1 MIAHAP
7 YRMSGTAH
15 EHLKVLVDDCQN
27 VACGENQ
34 VLFALVLDL
43 GAAVAG
49 EHDNVAF
56 LDVYGDAVAL
66 LIHAARANG
75 DNACFLRLFLRS
87 FGDDQTGCGGL
98 LSLLDLDNDAVFQGL
113 NSHNR
118 FLRVVDLR
126 SMRDSGAVARPMT
139 VSSATSTLVSPVL
152 SVKKSAPL
160 PGCFTARRTLS
171 KKLGGAGVPAGFRQA
186 YLGRARGMPPR
197 KMRSMPTSPFTPAT
211 ELPFSAEALA
221 AADELYPLD
230 SDTLSAVTSLRSR
243 GFSPEESAQI
253 ISLAQ
258 ARTRARAKF
267 GERARVLMLTQE
279 ATEQATRPVIAHYR
293 AQRLRPVAGT
303 VADLG
308 CGIASDSAVYA
319 ADRGA
324 VVAVELDPL
333 TASFAAKNLE
343 FCPQARVYSGDVTDY
358 VHGELLDA
366 SGEPVGIVWMDPARR
381 ELRGAKKAQ
390 TERLFDPEAFSPPFS
405 FVLNLARTGVP
416 MGVKLGPGFPHE
428 GIPSP
433 ADIASEANPTP
444 RVEAEWIQ
452 SEGSLAELVLWFNA
466 LAQVGVARTAT
477 SVRELPT
484 EEADLGESSNEGSAE
499 ANALLPPYEAVSF
512 RSAFTAE
519 EAEQS
524 VEVPVSL
531 PQPGEYLLEPA
542 PAIVRSHL
550 VAEFAQNIGAH
561 LLDEHL
567 AYLCSAEPVEHPL
580 VACYEV
586 LEEIPLQEKQ
596 LKRWV
601 REQGFTALTI
611 KKRGVDI
618 VPEQLRARLLGSAGS
633 KPSKKKQKKNA
644 NSSSDD
650 QEPTYR
656 PATLVFTRIGSGRD
670 SRRVGWHVRPL

>member
-1 MIAHAP
+1 MPHTPNASP
-7 YRMSGTAH
+7 
-15 EHLKVLVDDCQN
+15 E
-27 VACGENQ
+27 
-34 VLFALVLDL
+34 ALP
-43 GAAVAG
+43 AG
-49 EHDNVAF
+49 E
-56 LDVYGDAVAL
+56 
-66 LIHAARANG
+66 
-75 DNACFLRLFLRS
+75 S
-87 FGDDQTGCGGL
+87 PFG
-98 LSLLDLDNDAVFQGL
+98 F
-113 NSHNR
+113 
-118 FLRVVDLR
+118 
-126 SMRDSGAVARPMT
+126 
-139 VSSATSTLVSPVL
+139 SP
-152 SVKKSAPL
+152 APPL
-160 PGCFTARRTLS
+160 PLS
-171 KKLGGAGVPAGFRQA
+171 DR
-186 YLGRARGMPPR
+186 
-197 KMRSMPTSPFTPAT
+197 
-211 ELPFSAEALA
+211 ALA

-230 SDTLSAVTSLRSR
+230 SDTLGAVTSLRSH
-243 GFSPEESAQI
+243 GFSPEESSAI

-258 ARTRARAKF
+258 ARARARAKF
-267 GERARVLMLTQE
+267 GERARTLMLTQE
-279 ATEQATRPVIAHYR
+279 AAEQATRPVIAHYR
-293 AQRLRPVAGT
+293 ADRLARVPGL

-308 CGIASDSAVYA
+308 CGIGSDTAVYA
-319 ADRGA
+319 AARGSA
-324 VVAVELDPL
+324 VAVELDPL
-333 TASFAAKNLE
+333 TASFAAANLA
-343 FCPQARVYSGDVTDY
+343 FCPRARVYSGDVTAYDPANAA
-358 VHGELLDA
+358 GTEAPFTDGAGA
-366 SGEPVGIVWMDPARR
+366 SSAILWLDPARR

-405 FVLNLARTGVP
+405 FVLGLARTGVP

-433 ADIASEANPTP
+433 EDIASDANPTP

-466 LAQVGVARTAT
+466 LAQEGVARTAT
-477 SVRELPT
+477 SVRELPAQET
-484 EEADLGESSNEGSAE
+484 TPNEGSNVDSAE
-499 ANALLPPYEAVSF
+499 TSALLPPYEAVSF
-512 RSAFTAE
+512 RSALTAA
-519 EAEQS
+519 EAAQS

-550 VAEFAQNIGAH
+550 VAEFAQSIGAH

-567 AYLCSAEPVEHPL
+567 AYLRSAEPVEHPL

-644 NSSSDD
+644 NSSTGA
-650 QEPTYR
+650 QESSYR

-670 SRRVGWHVRPL
+670 SRRVGWHVQPL

>member
-1 MIAHAP
+1 MPI
-7 YRMSGTAH
+7 
-15 EHLKVLVDDCQN
+15 
-27 VACGENQ
+27 
-34 VLFALVLDL
+34 
-43 GAAVAG
+43 
-49 EHDNVAF
+49 
-56 LDVYGDAVAL
+56 
-66 LIHAARANG
+66 
-75 DNACFLRLFLRS
+75 
-87 FGDDQTGCGGL
+87 
-98 LSLLDLDNDAVFQGL
+98 
-113 NSHNR
+113 
-118 FLRVVDLR
+118 
-126 SMRDSGAVARPMT
+126 
-139 VSSATSTLVSPVL
+139 
-152 SVKKSAPL
+152 
-160 PGCFTARRTLS
+160 
-171 KKLGGAGVPAGFRQA
+171 PA
-186 YLGRARGMPPR
+186 
-197 KMRSMPTSPFTPAT
+197 SPFTPAA

-221 AADELYPLD
+221 AADELYPLG

-267 GERARVLMLTQE
+267 GERARTLMLTQE
-279 ATEQATRPVIAHYR
+279 AAEQATRPVIAHYR

-433 ADIASEANPTP
+433 EDIASDANPNP

-466 LAQVGVARTAT
+466 LAQEGVARTAT
-477 SVRELPT
+477 SVRELPA
-484 EEADLGESSNEGSAE
+484 EEATPNECSTEDSSRASTETS
-499 ANALLPPYEAVSF
+499 ALLPPYEAVSF
-512 RSAFTAE
+512 RSPLTAE
-519 EAEQS
+519 EAQQS
-524 VEVPVSL
+524 VDVPVSL
-531 PQPGEYLLEPA
+531 PRPGEYLLEPA

-550 VAEFAQNIGAH
+550 VAEFAQSIGAF

-580 VACYEV
+580 VACYKV
-586 LEEIPLQEKQ
+586 LEEVPLQEKQ

-618 VPEQLRARLLGSAGS
+618 VPEQLRARLLGSTGS

-644 NSSSDD
+644 NSSSGA
-650 QEPTYR
+650 QEGVQESSYR

>member
-1 MIAHAP
+1 MPHTPNASP
-7 YRMSGTAH
+7 G
-15 EHLKVLVDDCQN
+15 
-27 VACGENQ
+27 
-34 VLFALVLDL
+34 ALP
-43 GAAVAG
+43 AG
-49 EHDNVAF
+49 E
-56 LDVYGDAVAL
+56 
-66 LIHAARANG
+66 
-75 DNACFLRLFLRS
+75 S
-87 FGDDQTGCGGL
+87 PFG
-98 LSLLDLDNDAVFQGL
+98 F
-113 NSHNR
+113 
-118 FLRVVDLR
+118 
-126 SMRDSGAVARPMT
+126 
-139 VSSATSTLVSPVL
+139 SP
-152 SVKKSAPL
+152 APPL
-160 PGCFTARRTLS
+160 PLNDN
-171 KKLGGAGVPAGFRQA
+171 
-186 YLGRARGMPPR
+186 
-197 KMRSMPTSPFTPAT
+197 
-211 ELPFSAEALA
+211 ALA
-221 AADELYPLD
+221 AADELYPLG
-230 SDTLSAVTSLRSR
+230 SDTLGAVTSLRSR
-243 GFSPEESAQI
+243 GFSPEDSSAI
-253 ISLAQ
+253 ISLVQ

-267 GERARVLMLTQE
+267 GERARTLMLTQE
-279 ATEQATRPVIAHYR
+279 ASEQATRPVIAHYR
-293 AQRLRPVAGT
+293 ADRLARVPGL

-319 ADRGA
+319 AERGA

-366 SGEPVGIVWMDPARR
+366 TGEPVGIVWMDPARR

-405 FVLNLARTGVP
+405 FVLNLARTGMP

-433 ADIASEANPTP
+433 EDIASEANPAP
-444 RVEAEWIQ
+444 RIEAEWIQ

-466 LAQVGVARTAT
+466 LAQEGVARTAT
-477 SVRELPT
+477 SVRELPAGP
-484 EEADLGESSNEGSAE
+484 ADRVPSVAE
-499 ANALLPPYEAVSF
+499 ATGEVADLLPPYEAVSF
-512 RSAFTAE
+512 RSALTAA
-519 EAEQS
+519 EAERS

-550 VAEFAQNIGAH
+550 VAEFAQSIGAQ

-567 AYLCSAEPVEHPL
+567 AYLRSAEPVEHSL

-633 KPSKKKQKKNA
+633 KPAKKKQKKNA
-644 NSSSDD
+644 NSSGGA
-650 QEPTYR
+650 QESSYR
-656 PATLVFTRIGSGRD
+656 PATLVFTRIGTGRD

>member
-1 MIAHAP
+1 MPI
-7 YRMSGTAH
+7 
-15 EHLKVLVDDCQN
+15 
-27 VACGENQ
+27 
-34 VLFALVLDL
+34 
-43 GAAVAG
+43 
-49 EHDNVAF
+49 
-56 LDVYGDAVAL
+56 
-66 LIHAARANG
+66 
-75 DNACFLRLFLRS
+75 
-87 FGDDQTGCGGL
+87 
-98 LSLLDLDNDAVFQGL
+98 
-113 NSHNR
+113 
-118 FLRVVDLR
+118 
-126 SMRDSGAVARPMT
+126 
-139 VSSATSTLVSPVL
+139 
-152 SVKKSAPL
+152 
-160 PGCFTARRTLS
+160 
-171 KKLGGAGVPAGFRQA
+171 PA
-186 YLGRARGMPPR
+186 
-197 KMRSMPTSPFTPAT
+197 SPFTPAAD
-211 ELPFSAEALA
+211 LPFSAEALA
-221 AADELYPLD
+221 AADELYPLG

-267 GERARVLMLTQE
+267 GERARTLMLTQE
-279 ATEQATRPVIAHYR
+279 AAEQATRPVIAHYR
-293 AQRLRPVAGT
+293 TQRLRPVAGT

-366 SGEPVGIVWMDPARR
+366 AGEPVGIVWMDPARR

-416 MGVKLGPGFPHE
+416 MGVKLGPGFPHV

-433 ADIASEANPTP
+433 EDIASEANPNP

-466 LAQVGVARTAT
+466 LAQEGVARTAT
-477 SVRELPT
+477 SVRET
-484 EEADLGESSNEGSAE
+484 SVREVSAEEADCNESSNETS
-499 ANALLPPYEAVSF
+499 ALLPPYEAVSF
-512 RSAFTAE
+512 RSPLTAE
-519 EAEQS
+519 EAEQN
-524 VEVPVSL
+524 VDVPASL
-531 PQPGEYLLEPA
+531 PQPGDYLLEPA

-550 VAEFAQNIGAH
+550 VAEFAESIGAH

-601 REQGFTALTI
+601 RERGFTALTI

-618 VPEQLRARLLGSAGS
+618 VPEQLRARLLGSGGS

-644 NSSSDD
+644 NSSSGAPEGTLEGA
-650 QEPTYR
+650 QESSYR

-670 SRRVGWHVRPL
+670 SRRVGWYVRPL

>member
-1 MIAHAP
+1 MPI
-7 YRMSGTAH
+7 
-15 EHLKVLVDDCQN
+15 
-27 VACGENQ
+27 
-34 VLFALVLDL
+34 
-43 GAAVAG
+43 
-49 EHDNVAF
+49 
-56 LDVYGDAVAL
+56 
-66 LIHAARANG
+66 
-75 DNACFLRLFLRS
+75 
-87 FGDDQTGCGGL
+87 
-98 LSLLDLDNDAVFQGL
+98 
-113 NSHNR
+113 
-118 FLRVVDLR
+118 
-126 SMRDSGAVARPMT
+126 
-139 VSSATSTLVSPVL
+139 
-152 SVKKSAPL
+152 
-160 PGCFTARRTLS
+160 
-171 KKLGGAGVPAGFRQA
+171 PA
-186 YLGRARGMPPR
+186 
-197 KMRSMPTSPFTPAT
+197 SPFTPAAK
-211 ELPFSAEALA
+211 LPFSAEALA
-221 AADELYPLD
+221 AADELYPLG

-267 GERARVLMLTQE
+267 GERARILMLTQE
-279 ATEQATRPVIAHYR
+279 AAEQATRPVIAHYR

-324 VVAVELDPL
+324 VVSVELDPL

-366 SGEPVGIVWMDPARR
+366 AGEPVGIVWMDPARR

-433 ADIASEANPTP
+433 EDIASEANPNP

-466 LAQVGVARTAT
+466 LAQEGVARTAT
-477 SVRELPT
+477 SVREVSA
-484 EEADLGESSNEGSAE
+484 EETDCNEGPAE
-499 ANALLPPYEAVSF
+499 TSALLPPYEAVSF
-512 RSAFTAE
+512 RSPLTAE

-524 VEVPVSL
+524 VDVPVSL
-531 PQPGEYLLEPA
+531 PQPGDYLLEPV

-550 VAEFAQNIGAH
+550 VAEFAECIGAH

-580 VACYEV
+580 VASYEV

-644 NSSSDD
+644 NSSSGA
-650 QEPTYR
+650 QEGVQESSYR

>member
-1 MIAHAP
+1 MPI
-7 YRMSGTAH
+7 
-15 EHLKVLVDDCQN
+15 
-27 VACGENQ
+27 
-34 VLFALVLDL
+34 
-43 GAAVAG
+43 
-49 EHDNVAF
+49 
-56 LDVYGDAVAL
+56 
-66 LIHAARANG
+66 
-75 DNACFLRLFLRS
+75 
-87 FGDDQTGCGGL
+87 
-98 LSLLDLDNDAVFQGL
+98 
-113 NSHNR
+113 
-118 FLRVVDLR
+118 
-126 SMRDSGAVARPMT
+126 
-139 VSSATSTLVSPVL
+139 
-152 SVKKSAPL
+152 
-160 PGCFTARRTLS
+160 
-171 KKLGGAGVPAGFRQA
+171 PA
-186 YLGRARGMPPR
+186 
-197 KMRSMPTSPFTPAT
+197 SPFTPAAT
-211 ELPFSAEALA
+211 LPFSAEALA
-221 AADELYPLD
+221 AADELYPLG
-230 SDTLSAVTSLRSR
+230 SDTLSTVTSLRSQ

-267 GERARVLMLTQE
+267 GERARTLMLTQE
-279 ATEQATRPVIAHYR
+279 AAEQATRPVIAHYR

-343 FCPQARVYSGDVTDY
+343 FCPQARVYSGDVTGY

-366 SGEPVGIVWMDPARR
+366 AGEPVGMVWMDPARR
-381 ELRGAKKAQ
+381 ELRGAKNAH

-433 ADIASEANPTP
+433 EDIASEANPNP
-444 RVEAEWIQ
+444 CVEAEGIQ

-466 LAQVGVARTAT
+466 LAQEGVARTAT
-477 SVRELPT
+477 SVHELPM
-484 EEADLGESSNEGSAE
+484 EETIPHEGTAE
-499 ANALLPPYEAVSF
+499 TGALMPAYEAVSF
-512 RSAFTAE
+512 RSPLTAE
-519 EAEQS
+519 EAKQS
-524 VEVPVSL
+524 VDVPASL
-531 PQPGEYLLEPA
+531 PQPGDYLLEPA
-542 PAIVRSHL
+542 PAVVRSHL
-550 VAEFAQNIGAH
+550 VAEFAQSIGAH

-567 AYLCSAEPVEHPL
+567 AYLYSAELVEHPL

-633 KPSKKKQKKNA
+633 KPFKRKKKKN
-644 NSSSDD
+644 NISSSDAQAGA
-650 QEPTYR
+650 QESSYR
-656 PATLVFTRIGSGRD
+656 PATLVFTRIGLGRD

>member
-1 MIAHAP
+1 MPHTPNASPGALPAEEYPFGFSPAP
-7 YRMSGTAH
+7 
-15 EHLKVLVDDCQN
+15 
-27 VACGENQ
+27 
-34 VLFALVLDL
+34 
-43 GAAVAG
+43 
-49 EHDNVAF
+49 
-56 LDVYGDAVAL
+56 
-66 LIHAARANG
+66 
-75 DNACFLRLFLRS
+75 
-87 FGDDQTGCGGL
+87 
-98 LSLLDLDNDAVFQGL
+98 
-113 NSHNR
+113 
-118 FLRVVDLR
+118 
-126 SMRDSGAVARPMT
+126 
-139 VSSATSTLVSPVL
+139 
-152 SVKKSAPL
+152 PL
-160 PGCFTARRTLS
+160 PLS
-171 KKLGGAGVPAGFRQA
+171 DN
-186 YLGRARGMPPR
+186 
-197 KMRSMPTSPFTPAT
+197 
-211 ELPFSAEALA
+211 ALA
-221 AADELYPLD
+221 AADELYPLG
-230 SDTLSAVTSLRSR
+230 SDTLGAVTSLRSR
-243 GFSPEESAQI
+243 GFSPEDSSAI

-267 GERARVLMLTQE
+267 GERARTLMLTQE
-279 ATEQATRPVIAHYR
+279 ASEQATRPVIAHYR

-319 ADRGA
+319 AAHGS

-333 TASFAAKNLE
+333 TASFAAANLA
-343 FCPQARVYSGDVTDY
+343 FCPRARVYSGDVTAYDP
-358 VHGELLDA
+358 A
-366 SGEPVGIVWMDPARR
+366 SGAGSEAPLTDGAGASPAILWLDPARR
-381 ELRGAKKAQ
+381 ELRGARKAQ

-433 ADIASEANPTP
+433 EDIASEANHAP

-466 LAQVGVARTAT
+466 LAQEGVARTAT
-477 SVRELPT
+477 SVRETSVRELSADTASPAT
-484 EEADLGESSNEGSAE
+484 EAAGKVAD
-499 ANALLPPYEAVSF
+499 LLPPYEAVSF
-512 RSAFTAE
+512 RSALTAA
-519 EAEQS
+519 EAERS

-550 VAEFAQNIGAH
+550 VAEFAQSIGAQ

-567 AYLCSAEPVEHPL
+567 AYLCSTEPVEHPL
-580 VACYEV
+580 VTCYEV

-601 REQGFTALTI
+601 REQGFTALTV

-633 KPSKKKQKKNA
+633 KPAKKKQKKNA
-644 NSSSDD
+644 NSSGGA
-650 QEPTYR
+650 QESSYR
-656 PATLVFTRIGSGRD
+656 PATLVFTRIGTGRD

>member
-1 MIAHAP
+1 
-7 YRMSGTAH
+7 
-15 EHLKVLVDDCQN
+15 
-27 VACGENQ
+27 
-34 VLFALVLDL
+34 
-43 GAAVAG
+43 
-49 EHDNVAF
+49 
-56 LDVYGDAVAL
+56 
-66 LIHAARANG
+66 
-75 DNACFLRLFLRS
+75 
-87 FGDDQTGCGGL
+87 
-98 LSLLDLDNDAVFQGL
+98 
-113 NSHNR
+113 
-118 FLRVVDLR
+118 
-126 SMRDSGAVARPMT
+126 
-139 VSSATSTLVSPVL
+139 
-152 SVKKSAPL
+152 
-160 PGCFTARRTLS
+160 
-171 KKLGGAGVPAGFRQA
+171 
-186 YLGRARGMPPR
+186 MPIP
-197 KMRSMPTSPFTPAT
+197 SSPFTPAAK
-211 ELPFSAEALA
+211 LPFSAEALA

-267 GERARVLMLTQE
+267 GERARTLMLTQE
-279 ATEQATRPVIAHYR
+279 AAEQATRPVIAHYR

-308 CGIASDSAVYA
+308 CGIASDSTVYA

-343 FCPQARVYSGDVTDY
+343 FCPQARVYPGDVTDY

-366 SGEPVGIVWMDPARR
+366 AGEPVGIVWMDPARR

-433 ADIASEANPTP
+433 EDIASEANPNP

-466 LAQVGVARTAT
+466 LAQEGVARTAT
-477 SVRELPT
+477 SVRET
-484 EEADLGESSNEGSAE
+484 SVREETDCNEGPAE
-499 ANALLPPYEAVSF
+499 TSALLPPYEAVSF
-512 RSAFTAE
+512 RSPLMAE

-524 VEVPVSL
+524 VDVPVSL
-531 PQPGEYLLEPA
+531 PQPGDYLLEPA

-550 VAEFAQNIGAH
+550 VAEFAESIGAH

-567 AYLCSAEPVEHPL
+567 AYLCSAELVEHPL

-644 NSSSDD
+644 NSSSGAQEGV
-650 QEPTYR
+650 QEPSYR

>member
-1 MIAHAP
+1 MPI
-7 YRMSGTAH
+7 
-15 EHLKVLVDDCQN
+15 
-27 VACGENQ
+27 
-34 VLFALVLDL
+34 
-43 GAAVAG
+43 
-49 EHDNVAF
+49 
-56 LDVYGDAVAL
+56 
-66 LIHAARANG
+66 
-75 DNACFLRLFLRS
+75 
-87 FGDDQTGCGGL
+87 
-98 LSLLDLDNDAVFQGL
+98 
-113 NSHNR
+113 
-118 FLRVVDLR
+118 
-126 SMRDSGAVARPMT
+126 
-139 VSSATSTLVSPVL
+139 
-152 SVKKSAPL
+152 
-160 PGCFTARRTLS
+160 
-171 KKLGGAGVPAGFRQA
+171 PA
-186 YLGRARGMPPR
+186 
-197 KMRSMPTSPFTPAT
+197 SPFTPAAK
-211 ELPFSAEALA
+211 LPFSTEALA
-221 AADELYPLD
+221 AADELYPLG

-267 GERARVLMLTQE
+267 GERARTLMLTQE
-279 ATEQATRPVIAHYR
+279 AAEQATRPVIAHYR

-366 SGEPVGIVWMDPARR
+366 TGEPVGIVWMDPARR

-433 ADIASEANPTP
+433 EDIASEANPNP

-466 LAQVGVARTAT
+466 LAQEGVARTAT
-477 SVRELPT
+477 SVREVSA
-484 EEADLGESSNEGSAE
+484 EETDCNEGPAE
-499 ANALLPPYEAVSF
+499 TSALLPPYEAVSF
-512 RSAFTAE
+512 RSPLTAE

-524 VEVPVSL
+524 VDVPVSL
-531 PQPGEYLLEPA
+531 PQPGDYLLEPA

-550 VAEFAQNIGAH
+550 VAEFAQSIGAS

-567 AYLCSAEPVEHPL
+567 AYLCSADPVEHPL

-644 NSSSDD
+644 NSSSST
-650 QEPTYR
+650 QEGAQESSYR

>member
-1 MIAHAP
+1 MPI
-7 YRMSGTAH
+7 
-15 EHLKVLVDDCQN
+15 
-27 VACGENQ
+27 
-34 VLFALVLDL
+34 
-43 GAAVAG
+43 
-49 EHDNVAF
+49 
-56 LDVYGDAVAL
+56 
-66 LIHAARANG
+66 
-75 DNACFLRLFLRS
+75 
-87 FGDDQTGCGGL
+87 
-98 LSLLDLDNDAVFQGL
+98 
-113 NSHNR
+113 
-118 FLRVVDLR
+118 
-126 SMRDSGAVARPMT
+126 
-139 VSSATSTLVSPVL
+139 
-152 SVKKSAPL
+152 
-160 PGCFTARRTLS
+160 
-171 KKLGGAGVPAGFRQA
+171 PA
-186 YLGRARGMPPR
+186 
-197 KMRSMPTSPFTPAT
+197 SPFTPAAT
-211 ELPFSAEALA
+211 LPFSAEALA

-230 SDTLSAVTSLRSR
+230 SDTLSTVTSLRSQ

-267 GERARVLMLTQE
+267 GERARTLMLTQE
-279 ATEQATRPVIAHYR
+279 AAEQATRPVIAHYR

-343 FCPQARVYSGDVTDY
+343 FCPQARVYSGDVTGY

-366 SGEPVGIVWMDPARR
+366 AGEPVGMVWMDPARR
-381 ELRGAKKAQ
+381 ELRGAKKAH

-433 ADIASEANPTP
+433 EDIASEANPNP
-444 RVEAEWIQ
+444 CVEAEWIQ
-452 SEGSLAELVLWFNA
+452 SEGSLAELVLWFNS
-466 LAQVGVARTAT
+466 LAQEGVARSAT
-477 SVRELPT
+477 SVHELPM
-484 EEADLGESSNEGSAE
+484 EETIPHEGTAE
-499 ANALLPPYEAVSF
+499 TGALLPAYEAVSF
-512 RSAFTAE
+512 RSPLTAE
-519 EAEQS
+519 EAKQS
-524 VEVPVSL
+524 VDVPASL
-531 PQPGEYLLEPA
+531 PQPGDYLLEPA
-542 PAIVRSHL
+542 PAVVRSHL
-550 VAEFAQNIGAH
+550 VAEFAQSIGAH

-567 AYLCSAEPVEHPL
+567 AYLYSAELVEHPL

-633 KPSKKKQKKNA
+633 KPFKRKKKKN
-644 NSSSDD
+644 NISSSDAQAGA
-650 QEPTYR
+650 QESSYR
-656 PATLVFTRIGSGRD
+656 PATLVFTRIGLGRD

>member
-1 MIAHAP
+1 MPI
-7 YRMSGTAH
+7 
-15 EHLKVLVDDCQN
+15 
-27 VACGENQ
+27 
-34 VLFALVLDL
+34 
-43 GAAVAG
+43 
-49 EHDNVAF
+49 
-56 LDVYGDAVAL
+56 
-66 LIHAARANG
+66 
-75 DNACFLRLFLRS
+75 
-87 FGDDQTGCGGL
+87 
-98 LSLLDLDNDAVFQGL
+98 
-113 NSHNR
+113 
-118 FLRVVDLR
+118 
-126 SMRDSGAVARPMT
+126 
-139 VSSATSTLVSPVL
+139 
-152 SVKKSAPL
+152 
-160 PGCFTARRTLS
+160 
-171 KKLGGAGVPAGFRQA
+171 PA
-186 YLGRARGMPPR
+186 
-197 KMRSMPTSPFTPAT
+197 SPFTPAAK
-211 ELPFSAEALA
+211 LPFSAEALV
-221 AADELYPLD
+221 AADELYPLG

-267 GERARVLMLTQE
+267 GERARTLMLTQE
-279 ATEQATRPVIAHYR
+279 AAEQATRPVIAHYR

-319 ADRGA
+319 AERSA

-358 VHGELLDA
+358 VHGKLLDA
-366 SGEPVGIVWMDPARR
+366 AGEPVGIVWMDPARR

-433 ADIASEANPTP
+433 EDIASEANPNP

-466 LAQVGVARTAT
+466 LAQEGVARTAT
-477 SVRELPT
+477 SVRETPVRET
-484 EEADLGESSNEGSAE
+484 PVREVSAEETDCDEGPAEGSAE
-499 ANALLPPYEAVSF
+499 TSALLPPYEAVSF
-512 RSAFTAE
+512 RSPLTAE

-524 VEVPVSL
+524 VDVPVSL
-531 PQPGEYLLEPA
+531 PQPGDYLLEPA

-550 VAEFAQNIGAH
+550 VAEFAQSIGAF

-633 KPSKKKQKKNA
+633 KPSKKKQKKNT
-644 NSSSDD
+644 NSSSGA
-650 QEPTYR
+650 QEGAQESSYR

>member
-1 MIAHAP
+1 
-7 YRMSGTAH
+7 
-15 EHLKVLVDDCQN
+15 
-27 VACGENQ
+27 
-34 VLFALVLDL
+34 
-43 GAAVAG
+43 
-49 EHDNVAF
+49 
-56 LDVYGDAVAL
+56 
-66 LIHAARANG
+66 
-75 DNACFLRLFLRS
+75 
-87 FGDDQTGCGGL
+87 
-98 LSLLDLDNDAVFQGL
+98 
-113 NSHNR
+113 
-118 FLRVVDLR
+118 
-126 SMRDSGAVARPMT
+126 
-139 VSSATSTLVSPVL
+139 
-152 SVKKSAPL
+152 
-160 PGCFTARRTLS
+160 
-171 KKLGGAGVPAGFRQA
+171 
-186 YLGRARGMPPR
+186 MPPR

-211 ELPFSAEALA
+211 ELPFSTEALA

-267 GERARVLMLTQE
+267 GERARILMLTQE
-279 ATEQATRPVIAHYR
+279 AAEQATRPMIAHYR

-366 SGEPVGIVWMDPARR
+366 AGKPVGIVWMDPARR

-433 ADIASEANPTP
+433 ADIASDANPNP

-466 LAQVGVARTAT
+466 LAQEDVARTAT
-477 SVRELPT
+477 SVRELPA
-484 EEADLGESSNEGSAE
+484 EEAGLGESPEEILGESPNEGTNETRS
-499 ANALLPPYEAVSF
+499 LLPPYEAVSF
-512 RSAFTAE
+512 HSPLTAA

-550 VAEFAQNIGAH
+550 VAEFAQSIGAH

-586 LEEIPLQEKQ
+586 LEEISLQEKQ

-644 NSSSDD
+644 NSSDGA
-650 QEPTYR
+650 QESSYR

-670 SRRVGWHVRPL
+670 SRRIGWHVRPL

>member
-1 MIAHAP
+1 MPI
-7 YRMSGTAH
+7 
-15 EHLKVLVDDCQN
+15 
-27 VACGENQ
+27 
-34 VLFALVLDL
+34 
-43 GAAVAG
+43 
-49 EHDNVAF
+49 
-56 LDVYGDAVAL
+56 
-66 LIHAARANG
+66 
-75 DNACFLRLFLRS
+75 
-87 FGDDQTGCGGL
+87 
-98 LSLLDLDNDAVFQGL
+98 
-113 NSHNR
+113 
-118 FLRVVDLR
+118 
-126 SMRDSGAVARPMT
+126 
-139 VSSATSTLVSPVL
+139 
-152 SVKKSAPL
+152 
-160 PGCFTARRTLS
+160 
-171 KKLGGAGVPAGFRQA
+171 PA
-186 YLGRARGMPPR
+186 
-197 KMRSMPTSPFTPAT
+197 SPFTPAAT
-211 ELPFSAEALA
+211 LPFSAEALA
-221 AADELYPLD
+221 AADELYPLG
-230 SDTLSAVTSLRSR
+230 SDTLSTVTSLRSQ
-243 GFSPEESAQI
+243 GFSPEESTQI

-267 GERARVLMLTQE
+267 GERARTLMLTQE
-279 ATEQATRPVIAHYR
+279 AAEQATRPVIAHYR

-343 FCPQARVYSGDVTDY
+343 FCPQARVYSGDVTGY

-366 SGEPVGIVWMDPARR
+366 AGEPVGMVWMDPARR
-381 ELRGAKKAQ
+381 ELRGAKKAH

-433 ADIASEANPTP
+433 EDIASEANPNP

-466 LAQVGVARTAT
+466 LAQEGVARTAT
-477 SVRELPT
+477 SVHELPM
-484 EEADLGESSNEGSAE
+484 EETIPHEGTAE
-499 ANALLPPYEAVSF
+499 TGALLPAYEAVSF
-512 RSAFTAE
+512 RSPLTAE
-519 EAEQS
+519 EAKQS
-524 VEVPVSL
+524 VDVPASL
-531 PQPGEYLLEPA
+531 PQPGDYLLEPA
-542 PAIVRSHL
+542 PAVVRSHL
-550 VAEFAQNIGAH
+550 VAEFAQSIGAH

-567 AYLCSAEPVEHPL
+567 AYLYSAELVEHPL

-586 LEEIPLQEKQ
+586 LEEIPMQEKQ

-633 KPSKKKQKKNA
+633 KPFKRKKKKN
-644 NSSSDD
+644 NISSSDTQAGA
-650 QEPTYR
+650 QESSYR
-656 PATLVFTRIGSGRD
+656 PATLVFTRIGLGRD
-670 SRRVGWHVRPL
+670 SRRVGWHVRPI

>member
-1 MIAHAP
+1 MPI
-7 YRMSGTAH
+7 
-15 EHLKVLVDDCQN
+15 
-27 VACGENQ
+27 
-34 VLFALVLDL
+34 
-43 GAAVAG
+43 
-49 EHDNVAF
+49 
-56 LDVYGDAVAL
+56 
-66 LIHAARANG
+66 
-75 DNACFLRLFLRS
+75 
-87 FGDDQTGCGGL
+87 
-98 LSLLDLDNDAVFQGL
+98 
-113 NSHNR
+113 
-118 FLRVVDLR
+118 
-126 SMRDSGAVARPMT
+126 
-139 VSSATSTLVSPVL
+139 
-152 SVKKSAPL
+152 
-160 PGCFTARRTLS
+160 
-171 KKLGGAGVPAGFRQA
+171 PA
-186 YLGRARGMPPR
+186 
-197 KMRSMPTSPFTPAT
+197 SPFTPAAK
-211 ELPFSAEALA
+211 LPFSAEALA
-221 AADELYPLD
+221 AADELYPLG

-267 GERARVLMLTQE
+267 GERAHTLMLTQE
-279 ATEQATRPVIAHYR
+279 AAEQATRPVIAHYR

-324 VVAVELDPL
+324 AVAVELDPL

-358 VHGELLDA
+358 VHGKLLDA
-366 SGEPVGIVWMDPARR
+366 AGEPVGIVWMDPARR

-433 ADIASEANPTP
+433 EDIASEANPNP

-466 LAQVGVARTAT
+466 LAQEGVARTAT
-477 SVRELPT
+477 SVRETPVRET
-484 EEADLGESSNEGSAE
+484 PVREVSAEETDCDEGPAEGSAE
-499 ANALLPPYEAVSF
+499 TSALLPPYEAVSF
-512 RSAFTAE
+512 RSPLTAE

-524 VEVPVSL
+524 VDVPVSL
-531 PQPGEYLLEPA
+531 PQPGDYLLEPA

-550 VAEFAQNIGAH
+550 VAEFAQSIGAF

-633 KPSKKKQKKNA
+633 KPSKKKQKKNT
-644 NSSSDD
+644 NSSSGA
-650 QEPTYR
+650 QEGAQESSYR

>member
-1 MIAHAP
+1 MPI
-7 YRMSGTAH
+7 
-15 EHLKVLVDDCQN
+15 
-27 VACGENQ
+27 
-34 VLFALVLDL
+34 
-43 GAAVAG
+43 
-49 EHDNVAF
+49 
-56 LDVYGDAVAL
+56 
-66 LIHAARANG
+66 
-75 DNACFLRLFLRS
+75 
-87 FGDDQTGCGGL
+87 
-98 LSLLDLDNDAVFQGL
+98 
-113 NSHNR
+113 
-118 FLRVVDLR
+118 
-126 SMRDSGAVARPMT
+126 
-139 VSSATSTLVSPVL
+139 
-152 SVKKSAPL
+152 
-160 PGCFTARRTLS
+160 
-171 KKLGGAGVPAGFRQA
+171 PA
-186 YLGRARGMPPR
+186 
-197 KMRSMPTSPFTPAT
+197 SPFTPAA

-221 AADELYPLD
+221 AADELYPLG

-267 GERARVLMLTQE
+267 GERARTLMLTQE
-279 ATEQATRPVIAHYR
+279 AAEQATRPVIAHYR
-293 AQRLRPVAGT
+293 TQRLRPVAGT

-366 SGEPVGIVWMDPARR
+366 AGEPVGIVWMDPARR

-433 ADIASEANPTP
+433 EDIASEANPAP

-466 LAQVGVARTAT
+466 LAQEGVARTAT
-477 SVRELPT
+477 SVRELSADTASPAT
-484 EEADLGESSNEGSAE
+484 EAAGEVAD
-499 ANALLPPYEAVSF
+499 LLPPYEAVSF
-512 RSAFTAE
+512 RSALTAA
-519 EAEQS
+519 EAERS

-531 PQPGEYLLEPA
+531 PRPGEYLLEPA
-542 PAIVRSHL
+542 PVIVRSHL
-550 VAEFAQNIGAH
+550 VAEFAQSIGAQ

-567 AYLCSAEPVEHPL
+567 AYLRSAEPVEHPL

-633 KPSKKKQKKNA
+633 KPAKKKQKKNA
-644 NSSSDD
+644 DSSGDA
-650 QEPTYR
+650 QESSYR
-656 PATLVFTRIGSGRD
+656 PATLLFTRIGAGRD
-670 SRRVGWHVRPL
+670 SRRVGWHVRPV

>member
-1 MIAHAP
+1 MPI
-7 YRMSGTAH
+7 
-15 EHLKVLVDDCQN
+15 
-27 VACGENQ
+27 
-34 VLFALVLDL
+34 
-43 GAAVAG
+43 
-49 EHDNVAF
+49 
-56 LDVYGDAVAL
+56 
-66 LIHAARANG
+66 
-75 DNACFLRLFLRS
+75 
-87 FGDDQTGCGGL
+87 
-98 LSLLDLDNDAVFQGL
+98 
-113 NSHNR
+113 
-118 FLRVVDLR
+118 
-126 SMRDSGAVARPMT
+126 
-139 VSSATSTLVSPVL
+139 
-152 SVKKSAPL
+152 
-160 PGCFTARRTLS
+160 
-171 KKLGGAGVPAGFRQA
+171 PA
-186 YLGRARGMPPR
+186 
-197 KMRSMPTSPFTPAT
+197 SPFTPAAK
-211 ELPFSAEALA
+211 LPFSAEALA

-230 SDTLSAVTSLRSR
+230 SDTLSTVTSLRSR

-267 GERARVLMLTQE
+267 GERARTLMLTQE
-279 ATEQATRPVIAHYR
+279 AAEQATRPVIAHYH

-358 VHGELLDA
+358 VHGELLDTA
-366 SGEPVGIVWMDPARR
+366 GEPVGIVWMDPARR

-433 ADIASEANPTP
+433 EDIASEANPNP

-452 SEGSLAELVLWFNA
+452 SEGSLAELVLWFNT
-466 LAQVGVARTAT
+466 LAQEGVARTAT
-477 SVRELPT
+477 SVRELSADELPA
-484 EEADLGESSNEGSAE
+484 EEAPPNEGSTE
-499 ANALLPPYEAVSF
+499 DSNRVSTETSALLPPYEAVSF
-512 RSAFTAE
+512 RSPLTAE

-524 VEVPVSL
+524 VDVPVSL
-531 PQPGEYLLEPA
+531 PQPGDYLLEPA

-550 VAEFAQNIGAH
+550 VAEFAQSIGAF

-644 NSSSDD
+644 NSSSGA
-650 QEPTYR
+650 QEGAQESSYR

>member
-1 MIAHAP
+1 
-7 YRMSGTAH
+7 
-15 EHLKVLVDDCQN
+15 
-27 VACGENQ
+27 
-34 VLFALVLDL
+34 
-43 GAAVAG
+43 
-49 EHDNVAF
+49 
-56 LDVYGDAVAL
+56 
-66 LIHAARANG
+66 
-75 DNACFLRLFLRS
+75 
-87 FGDDQTGCGGL
+87 
-98 LSLLDLDNDAVFQGL
+98 
-113 NSHNR
+113 
-118 FLRVVDLR
+118 
-126 SMRDSGAVARPMT
+126 
-139 VSSATSTLVSPVL
+139 
-152 SVKKSAPL
+152 
-160 PGCFTARRTLS
+160 
-171 KKLGGAGVPAGFRQA
+171 
-186 YLGRARGMPPR
+186 MPIP
-197 KMRSMPTSPFTPAT
+197 SSPFTPAA
-211 ELPFSAEALA
+211 ELPFSPEALA
-221 AADELYPLD
+221 AADELYPLG

-267 GERARVLMLTQE
+267 GERARTLMLTQE

-343 FCPQARVYSGDVTDY
+343 FCSQARVYSGDVTDY
-358 VHGELLDA
+358 VHGEFLDA
-366 SGEPVGIVWMDPARR
+366 AGEPVGIVWMDPARR
-381 ELRGAKKAQ
+381 ELRGTKKAQ

-433 ADIASEANPTP
+433 EDIASEANPAP

-466 LAQVGVARTAT
+466 LAQEGVARTAT
-477 SVRELPT
+477 SVRELSA
-484 EEADLGESSNEGSAE
+484 EEAGSSESSNEDSKKTST
-499 ANALLPPYEAVSF
+499 LLPPYEAVSF
-512 RSAFTAE
+512 RSPLTAA

-524 VEVPVSL
+524 VEVPTSL

-550 VAEFAQNIGAH
+550 VAEFAQSIGAH

-644 NSSSDD
+644 NSSLGA
-650 QEPTYR
+650 QEGTQESSYR

>member
-1 MIAHAP
+1 MPI
-7 YRMSGTAH
+7 
-15 EHLKVLVDDCQN
+15 
-27 VACGENQ
+27 
-34 VLFALVLDL
+34 
-43 GAAVAG
+43 
-49 EHDNVAF
+49 
-56 LDVYGDAVAL
+56 
-66 LIHAARANG
+66 
-75 DNACFLRLFLRS
+75 
-87 FGDDQTGCGGL
+87 
-98 LSLLDLDNDAVFQGL
+98 
-113 NSHNR
+113 
-118 FLRVVDLR
+118 
-126 SMRDSGAVARPMT
+126 
-139 VSSATSTLVSPVL
+139 
-152 SVKKSAPL
+152 
-160 PGCFTARRTLS
+160 
-171 KKLGGAGVPAGFRQA
+171 PA
-186 YLGRARGMPPR
+186 
-197 KMRSMPTSPFTPAT
+197 SPFTPAAK
-211 ELPFSAEALA
+211 LPFSTEALA
-221 AADELYPLD
+221 AADELYPLG

-267 GERARVLMLTQE
+267 GERARTLMLTQE
-279 ATEQATRPVIAHYR
+279 AAEQATRPVIAHYR

-324 VVAVELDPL
+324 VVSVELDPL

-366 SGEPVGIVWMDPARR
+366 AGEPVGIVWMDPARR

-433 ADIASEANPTP
+433 EDIASEANPNP

-466 LAQVGVARTAT
+466 LAQEGVARTAT
-477 SVRELPT
+477 SVRETPVH
-484 EEADLGESSNEGSAE
+484 EETDCNEGPAEGSAGTS
-499 ANALLPPYEAVSF
+499 ALLPPYEAVSF
-512 RSAFTAE
+512 RSPLRAE

-524 VEVPVSL
+524 VDVPVSL

-550 VAEFAQNIGAH
+550 VAEFAESIGAH

-644 NSSSDD
+644 NSSSGA
-650 QEPTYR
+650 QEGALERAQESSYR

>member
-1 MIAHAP
+1 MPI
-7 YRMSGTAH
+7 
-15 EHLKVLVDDCQN
+15 
-27 VACGENQ
+27 
-34 VLFALVLDL
+34 
-43 GAAVAG
+43 
-49 EHDNVAF
+49 
-56 LDVYGDAVAL
+56 
-66 LIHAARANG
+66 
-75 DNACFLRLFLRS
+75 
-87 FGDDQTGCGGL
+87 
-98 LSLLDLDNDAVFQGL
+98 
-113 NSHNR
+113 
-118 FLRVVDLR
+118 
-126 SMRDSGAVARPMT
+126 
-139 VSSATSTLVSPVL
+139 
-152 SVKKSAPL
+152 
-160 PGCFTARRTLS
+160 
-171 KKLGGAGVPAGFRQA
+171 PA
-186 YLGRARGMPPR
+186 
-197 KMRSMPTSPFTPAT
+197 SPFTPAAK
-211 ELPFSAEALA
+211 LPFSAEALA

-267 GERARVLMLTQE
+267 GERARILMLTQE
-279 ATEQATRPVIAHYR
+279 AAEQATRPVIAHYR

-319 ADRGA
+319 AERSA

-366 SGEPVGIVWMDPARR
+366 AGEPVGIVWMDPARR

-433 ADIASEANPTP
+433 EDIASEANPNP

-466 LAQVGVARTAT
+466 LAQEGVARTAT
-477 SVRELPT
+477 SVRETPVRET
-484 EEADLGESSNEGSAE
+484 PVREVSAEETDCNEGPAEDSAE
-499 ANALLPPYEAVSF
+499 TSALLPPYEAVSF
-512 RSAFTAE
+512 RSPLTAE

-524 VEVPVSL
+524 DDVPVSL
-531 PQPGEYLLEPA
+531 PQPGDYLLEPA

-550 VAEFAQNIGAH
+550 VAEFAQSIGAF

-644 NSSSDD
+644 NSSSSTQEGA
-650 QEPTYR
+650 QEPSYR

>member
-1 MIAHAP
+1 
-7 YRMSGTAH
+7 
-15 EHLKVLVDDCQN
+15 
-27 VACGENQ
+27 
-34 VLFALVLDL
+34 
-43 GAAVAG
+43 
-49 EHDNVAF
+49 
-56 LDVYGDAVAL
+56 
-66 LIHAARANG
+66 
-75 DNACFLRLFLRS
+75 
-87 FGDDQTGCGGL
+87 
-98 LSLLDLDNDAVFQGL
+98 
-113 NSHNR
+113 
-118 FLRVVDLR
+118 
-126 SMRDSGAVARPMT
+126 
-139 VSSATSTLVSPVL
+139 
-152 SVKKSAPL
+152 
-160 PGCFTARRTLS
+160 
-171 KKLGGAGVPAGFRQA
+171 
-186 YLGRARGMPPR
+186 
-197 KMRSMPTSPFTPAT
+197 MPTSPFTPAA

-221 AADELYPLD
+221 AADELYPLG

-267 GERARVLMLTQE
+267 GERARTLMLTQE
-279 ATEQATRPVIAHYR
+279 AAEQATRPVIAHYR

-433 ADIASEANPTP
+433 EDIASEANPNP

-466 LAQVGVARTAT
+466 LAQEGVARTAT
-477 SVRELPT
+477 SVRELPA
-484 EEADLGESSNEGSAE
+484 EEACLGESSNESSTE
-499 ANALLPPYEAVSF
+499 DSNKTSALLPPYKAVSF
-512 RSAFTAE
+512 RSSLTAE

-524 VEVPVSL
+524 VDVPASL

-550 VAEFAQNIGAH
+550 VAEFAQSIGAF

-644 NSSSDD
+644 NSSSGAQAGT
-650 QEPTYR
+650 QESSYR

>member
-1 MIAHAP
+1 MPHIPNASPGALPTGESPFGFSPAP
-7 YRMSGTAH
+7 
-15 EHLKVLVDDCQN
+15 
-27 VACGENQ
+27 
-34 VLFALVLDL
+34 
-43 GAAVAG
+43 
-49 EHDNVAF
+49 
-56 LDVYGDAVAL
+56 
-66 LIHAARANG
+66 
-75 DNACFLRLFLRS
+75 
-87 FGDDQTGCGGL
+87 
-98 LSLLDLDNDAVFQGL
+98 
-113 NSHNR
+113 
-118 FLRVVDLR
+118 
-126 SMRDSGAVARPMT
+126 
-139 VSSATSTLVSPVL
+139 
-152 SVKKSAPL
+152 PL
-160 PGCFTARRTLS
+160 PLS
-171 KKLGGAGVPAGFRQA
+171 DR
-186 YLGRARGMPPR
+186 
-197 KMRSMPTSPFTPAT
+197 
-211 ELPFSAEALA
+211 ALA

-230 SDTLSAVTSLRSR
+230 SDTLGAVTSLRSR
-243 GFSPEESAQI
+243 GFSPEESSAI

-258 ARTRARAKF
+258 ARARARAKF
-267 GERARVLMLTQE
+267 GERARTLMLTQE
-279 ATEQATRPVIAHYR
+279 AAEQATRPVIAHYR
-293 AQRLRPVAGT
+293 ADRLARVPGL

-308 CGIASDSAVYA
+308 CGIGSDTAVYA
-319 ADRGA
+319 AARGSA
-324 VVAVELDPL
+324 VAVELDPL

-343 FCPQARVYSGDVTDY
+343 FCSRARVYSGDVTDY

-366 SGEPVGIVWMDPARR
+366 AGEPVGIVWMDPARR

-405 FVLNLARTGVP
+405 FVLNLARTGVS

-433 ADIASEANPTP
+433 EDIASDANPNP

-466 LAQVGVARTAT
+466 LAQEGAARTAT
-477 SVRELPT
+477 SVRELP
-484 EEADLGESSNEGSAE
+484 ADPADKVSSAAE
-499 ANALLPPYEAVSF
+499 ATDEVADLLPPYEAVSF
-512 RSAFTAE
+512 RSALTAA
-519 EAEQS
+519 EAAQS

-550 VAEFAQNIGAH
+550 VAEFAQSIGAH

-567 AYLCSAEPVEHPL
+567 AYLCSTEPVEHPL

-644 NSSSDD
+644 NSSTGA
-650 QEPTYR
+650 QESSYH

-670 SRRVGWHVRPL
+670 SRRVGWHVHPL

>member
-1 MIAHAP
+1 
-7 YRMSGTAH
+7 
-15 EHLKVLVDDCQN
+15 
-27 VACGENQ
+27 
-34 VLFALVLDL
+34 
-43 GAAVAG
+43 
-49 EHDNVAF
+49 
-56 LDVYGDAVAL
+56 
-66 LIHAARANG
+66 
-75 DNACFLRLFLRS
+75 
-87 FGDDQTGCGGL
+87 
-98 LSLLDLDNDAVFQGL
+98 
-113 NSHNR
+113 
-118 FLRVVDLR
+118 
-126 SMRDSGAVARPMT
+126 
-139 VSSATSTLVSPVL
+139 
-152 SVKKSAPL
+152 
-160 PGCFTARRTLS
+160 
-171 KKLGGAGVPAGFRQA
+171 
-186 YLGRARGMPPR
+186 
-197 KMRSMPTSPFTPAT
+197 MPTSPFTPAA

-221 AADELYPLD
+221 AADELYPLG

-267 GERARVLMLTQE
+267 GERARTLMLTQE
-279 ATEQATRPVIAHYR
+279 AAEQATRPVIAHYR

-433 ADIASEANPTP
+433 EDIASEANPNP

-466 LAQVGVARTAT
+466 LAQEGVARTAT
-477 SVRELPT
+477 SVRELPA
-484 EEADLGESSNEGSAE
+484 EEACLGESSNESSTE
-499 ANALLPPYEAVSF
+499 DSNKTSALLPPYKAVSF
-512 RSAFTAE
+512 RSSLTAE

-524 VEVPVSL
+524 VDVPASL

-550 VAEFAQNIGAH
+550 VAEFAQSIGAQ

-644 NSSSDD
+644 NSSSSM
-650 QEPTYR
+650 QEGAQESSYR

-670 SRRVGWHVRPL
+670 SRRIGWHVRPL

>member
-1 MIAHAP
+1 MPI
-7 YRMSGTAH
+7 
-15 EHLKVLVDDCQN
+15 
-27 VACGENQ
+27 
-34 VLFALVLDL
+34 
-43 GAAVAG
+43 
-49 EHDNVAF
+49 
-56 LDVYGDAVAL
+56 
-66 LIHAARANG
+66 
-75 DNACFLRLFLRS
+75 
-87 FGDDQTGCGGL
+87 
-98 LSLLDLDNDAVFQGL
+98 
-113 NSHNR
+113 
-118 FLRVVDLR
+118 
-126 SMRDSGAVARPMT
+126 
-139 VSSATSTLVSPVL
+139 
-152 SVKKSAPL
+152 
-160 PGCFTARRTLS
+160 
-171 KKLGGAGVPAGFRQA
+171 PA
-186 YLGRARGMPPR
+186 
-197 KMRSMPTSPFTPAT
+197 SPFTPAAK
-211 ELPFSAEALA
+211 LPFSAEALA
-221 AADELYPLD
+221 AADELYPLG
-230 SDTLSAVTSLRSR
+230 SDTLGAVTSLRSH
-243 GFSPEESAQI
+243 GFSPEEPAQI

-258 ARTRARAKF
+258 ARTRARTKF
-267 GERARVLMLTQE
+267 GERARTLMLTQE
-279 ATEQATRPVIAHYR
+279 AAEQATRPVIAHYR

-319 ADRGA
+319 AQRGA

-343 FCPQARVYSGDVTDY
+343 FCPQARVHSGDVTDY
-358 VHGELLDA
+358 VHGELLDNA
-366 SGEPVGIVWMDPARR
+366 GEPVGIVWMDPARR

-433 ADIASEANPTP
+433 EDIASDANPNP

-466 LAQVGVARTAT
+466 LAQEGVARTAT
-477 SVRELPT
+477 SVRELPAEDT
-484 EEADLGESSNEGSAE
+484 PNEDPDGDSSETS
-499 ANALLPPYEAVSF
+499 ALLPPYEAVSF
-512 RSAFTAE
+512 RSPLTAE

-550 VAEFAQNIGAH
+550 VAEFAQSIGAH

-567 AYLCSAEPVEHPL
+567 AYLCSAEPVDHQL

-633 KPSKKKQKKNA
+633 KSPKKKQKKNA
-644 NSSSDD
+644 NSSSGMSSGAPSDAR
-650 QEPTYR
+650 ESSYR
-656 PATLVFTRIGSGRD
+656 PATLIFTRIGSGRD
-670 SRRVGWHVRPL
+670 SRRIGWHVRPL

>member
-1 MIAHAP
+1 MPI
-7 YRMSGTAH
+7 
-15 EHLKVLVDDCQN
+15 
-27 VACGENQ
+27 
-34 VLFALVLDL
+34 
-43 GAAVAG
+43 
-49 EHDNVAF
+49 
-56 LDVYGDAVAL
+56 
-66 LIHAARANG
+66 
-75 DNACFLRLFLRS
+75 
-87 FGDDQTGCGGL
+87 
-98 LSLLDLDNDAVFQGL
+98 
-113 NSHNR
+113 
-118 FLRVVDLR
+118 
-126 SMRDSGAVARPMT
+126 
-139 VSSATSTLVSPVL
+139 
-152 SVKKSAPL
+152 
-160 PGCFTARRTLS
+160 
-171 KKLGGAGVPAGFRQA
+171 PA
-186 YLGRARGMPPR
+186 
-197 KMRSMPTSPFTPAT
+197 SPFTPAAT
-211 ELPFSAEALA
+211 LPFSAEALA
-221 AADELYPLD
+221 AANELYPLG
-230 SDTLSAVTSLRSR
+230 SDTLSTVTSLRSQ

-267 GERARVLMLTQE
+267 GERARTLMLTQE
-279 ATEQATRPVIAHYR
+279 AAEQATRPVIAHYR

-343 FCPQARVYSGDVTDY
+343 FCPQARVYSGDVTGY

-366 SGEPVGIVWMDPARR
+366 AGEPVGMVWMDPARR
-381 ELRGAKKAQ
+381 ELRGAKKAH

-433 ADIASEANPTP
+433 EDIASEANPNP
-444 RVEAEWIQ
+444 CVEAEWIQ

-466 LAQVGVARTAT
+466 LAQEGVARTAT
-477 SVRELPT
+477 SVHELPM
-484 EEADLGESSNEGSAE
+484 EETIPHEGTAE
-499 ANALLPPYEAVSF
+499 TGALMPAYEAVSF
-512 RSAFTAE
+512 RSPLTAE
-519 EAEQS
+519 EAKQS
-524 VEVPVSL
+524 VDVPASL
-531 PQPGEYLLEPA
+531 PQPGDYLLEPA
-542 PAIVRSHL
+542 PAVVRSHL
-550 VAEFAQNIGAH
+550 VAEFAQSIGAH

-567 AYLCSAEPVEHPL
+567 AYLYSAELVEHPL

-633 KPSKKKQKKNA
+633 KPFKRKKKKN
-644 NSSSDD
+644 NISSSDAQAGA
-650 QEPTYR
+650 QESSYR
-656 PATLVFTRIGSGRD
+656 PATLVFTRIGLGRD

>member
-1 MIAHAP
+1 MPIPA
-7 YRMSGTAH
+7 
-15 EHLKVLVDDCQN
+15 
-27 VACGENQ
+27 
-34 VLFALVLDL
+34 
-43 GAAVAG
+43 
-49 EHDNVAF
+49 
-56 LDVYGDAVAL
+56 
-66 LIHAARANG
+66 
-75 DNACFLRLFLRS
+75 
-87 FGDDQTGCGGL
+87 
-98 LSLLDLDNDAVFQGL
+98 SL
-113 NSHNR
+113 
-118 FLRVVDLR
+118 
-126 SMRDSGAVARPMT
+126 
-139 VSSATSTLVSPVL
+139 
-152 SVKKSAPL
+152 
-160 PGCFTARRTLS
+160 
-171 KKLGGAGVPAGFRQA
+171 
-186 YLGRARGMPPR
+186 
-197 KMRSMPTSPFTPAT
+197 FTPAAK
-211 ELPFSAEALA
+211 LPFSAEALA

-267 GERARVLMLTQE
+267 GERARTLMLTQE
-279 ATEQATRPVIAHYR
+279 AAEQATRPVIAHYR
-293 AQRLRPVAGT
+293 AQRLRPIAGT

-319 ADRGA
+319 AERGA

-366 SGEPVGIVWMDPARR
+366 AGEPVGIVWMDPARR

-433 ADIASEANPTP
+433 EDIASEANPNP

-466 LAQVGVARTAT
+466 LAQEGVARTAT
-477 SVRELPT
+477 SVRETPVR
-484 EEADLGESSNEGSAE
+484 EETDCNEGPAE
-499 ANALLPPYEAVSF
+499 TSALLPPYEAVSF
-512 RSAFTAE
+512 RSPLTAE

-524 VEVPVSL
+524 VDVPVSL
-531 PQPGEYLLEPA
+531 PQPGDYLLEPA

-550 VAEFAQNIGAH
+550 VAEFAQSIGAS

-644 NSSSDD
+644 NSSSGAQKGA
-650 QEPTYR
+650 QESSYR

>member
-1 MIAHAP
+1 MPI
-7 YRMSGTAH
+7 
-15 EHLKVLVDDCQN
+15 
-27 VACGENQ
+27 
-34 VLFALVLDL
+34 
-43 GAAVAG
+43 
-49 EHDNVAF
+49 
-56 LDVYGDAVAL
+56 
-66 LIHAARANG
+66 
-75 DNACFLRLFLRS
+75 
-87 FGDDQTGCGGL
+87 
-98 LSLLDLDNDAVFQGL
+98 
-113 NSHNR
+113 
-118 FLRVVDLR
+118 
-126 SMRDSGAVARPMT
+126 
-139 VSSATSTLVSPVL
+139 
-152 SVKKSAPL
+152 
-160 PGCFTARRTLS
+160 
-171 KKLGGAGVPAGFRQA
+171 PA
-186 YLGRARGMPPR
+186 
-197 KMRSMPTSPFTPAT
+197 SPFTPAA

-221 AADELYPLD
+221 AADELYPLG

-267 GERARVLMLTQE
+267 GERARTLMLTQE
-279 ATEQATRPVIAHYR
+279 AAEQATRPVIAHYR

-319 ADRGA
+319 ANRGA

-343 FCPQARVYSGDVTDY
+343 FCPRARVYSGDVTAYDP
-358 VHGELLDA
+358 A
-366 SGEPVGIVWMDPARR
+366 SGAGTEAPLTDGAGGSPAILWLDPARR

-433 ADIASEANPTP
+433 EDIASDANPNP

-466 LAQVGVARTAT
+466 LAQEGVARTAT
-477 SVRELPT
+477 SVRETSVRELST
-484 EEADLGESSNEGSAE
+484 EEAAPTEGSAE
-499 ANALLPPYEAVSF
+499 GSTGGTAETSALLPSYEAVSF
-512 RSAFTAE
+512 RSPLTAE
-519 EAEQS
+519 EAQQS
-524 VEVPVSL
+524 VDVPVSL
-531 PQPGEYLLEPA
+531 PQPGDYLLEPA

-550 VAEFAQNIGAH
+550 VAEFAQSIGAH

-644 NSSSDD
+644 NSSSDT
-650 QEPTYR
+650 QEPSYR

>member
-1 MIAHAP
+1 MPI
-7 YRMSGTAH
+7 
-15 EHLKVLVDDCQN
+15 
-27 VACGENQ
+27 
-34 VLFALVLDL
+34 
-43 GAAVAG
+43 
-49 EHDNVAF
+49 
-56 LDVYGDAVAL
+56 
-66 LIHAARANG
+66 
-75 DNACFLRLFLRS
+75 
-87 FGDDQTGCGGL
+87 
-98 LSLLDLDNDAVFQGL
+98 
-113 NSHNR
+113 
-118 FLRVVDLR
+118 
-126 SMRDSGAVARPMT
+126 
-139 VSSATSTLVSPVL
+139 
-152 SVKKSAPL
+152 
-160 PGCFTARRTLS
+160 
-171 KKLGGAGVPAGFRQA
+171 PA
-186 YLGRARGMPPR
+186 
-197 KMRSMPTSPFTPAT
+197 SPFTPAAT
-211 ELPFSAEALA
+211 LPFSAEALA
-221 AADELYPLD
+221 AADELYPLG
-230 SDTLSAVTSLRSR
+230 SDTLSTVTSLRSQ
-243 GFSPEESAQI
+243 GFSPEESTQI

-267 GERARVLMLTQE
+267 GERARTLMLTQE
-279 ATEQATRPVIAHYR
+279 AAEQATRPVIAHYR

-343 FCPQARVYSGDVTDY
+343 FCPQARVYSGDVTGY

-366 SGEPVGIVWMDPARR
+366 AGEPVGMVWMDPARR
-381 ELRGAKKAQ
+381 ELRGAKKAH

-433 ADIASEANPTP
+433 EDIASEANPNP

-466 LAQVGVARTAT
+466 LAQEGVARSAT
-477 SVRELPT
+477 SVHELPM
-484 EEADLGESSNEGSAE
+484 EETIPHEGTAE
-499 ANALLPPYEAVSF
+499 TGALMPAYEAVSF
-512 RSAFTAE
+512 RSPLTAE
-519 EAEQS
+519 EAKQS
-524 VEVPVSL
+524 VDVPASL
-531 PQPGEYLLEPA
+531 PQPGDYLLEPA
-542 PAIVRSHL
+542 PAVVRSHL
-550 VAEFAQNIGAH
+550 VAEFAQSIGAH

-567 AYLCSAEPVEHPL
+567 AYLYSAELVEHPL

-633 KPSKKKQKKNA
+633 KPFKRKKKKN
-644 NSSSDD
+644 NISSSDTQAGA
-650 QEPTYR
+650 QESSYR
-656 PATLVFTRIGSGRD
+656 PATLVFTRIGLGRD

>member
-1 MIAHAP
+1 MPI
-7 YRMSGTAH
+7 
-15 EHLKVLVDDCQN
+15 
-27 VACGENQ
+27 
-34 VLFALVLDL
+34 
-43 GAAVAG
+43 
-49 EHDNVAF
+49 
-56 LDVYGDAVAL
+56 
-66 LIHAARANG
+66 
-75 DNACFLRLFLRS
+75 
-87 FGDDQTGCGGL
+87 
-98 LSLLDLDNDAVFQGL
+98 
-113 NSHNR
+113 
-118 FLRVVDLR
+118 
-126 SMRDSGAVARPMT
+126 
-139 VSSATSTLVSPVL
+139 
-152 SVKKSAPL
+152 
-160 PGCFTARRTLS
+160 
-171 KKLGGAGVPAGFRQA
+171 PA
-186 YLGRARGMPPR
+186 
-197 KMRSMPTSPFTPAT
+197 SPFTPAAT
-211 ELPFSAEALA
+211 LPFSAEALA
-221 AADELYPLD
+221 AADELYPLG

-267 GERARVLMLTQE
+267 GERARTLMLTQE
-279 ATEQATRPVIAHYR
+279 AAEQATRPVIAHYR

-319 ADRGA
+319 AERSA

-366 SGEPVGIVWMDPARR
+366 AGERVGLVWMDPARR
-381 ELRGAKKAQ
+381 ELRGTKKAQ

-433 ADIASEANPTP
+433 EDIASEANPNP
-444 RVEAEWIQ
+444 CVEAAWIQ

-466 LAQVGVARTAT
+466 LAQEGVARTAT
-477 SVRELPT
+477 SVRELPA
-484 EEADLGESSNEGSAE
+484 EEATPNGGSDEGSAGGPTE
-499 ANALLPPYEAVSF
+499 TSALLPPYEAVSF
-512 RSAFTAE
+512 RSPLTAE

-524 VEVPVSL
+524 VDVPVSL
-531 PQPGEYLLEPA
+531 PQPGDYLLEPA

-550 VAEFAQNIGAH
+550 VAEFAQSIGAF

-644 NSSSDD
+644 NSSSGA
-650 QEPTYR
+650 QEGVQGSSYR

>member
-1 MIAHAP
+1 
-7 YRMSGTAH
+7 
-15 EHLKVLVDDCQN
+15 
-27 VACGENQ
+27 
-34 VLFALVLDL
+34 
-43 GAAVAG
+43 
-49 EHDNVAF
+49 
-56 LDVYGDAVAL
+56 
-66 LIHAARANG
+66 
-75 DNACFLRLFLRS
+75 
-87 FGDDQTGCGGL
+87 
-98 LSLLDLDNDAVFQGL
+98 
-113 NSHNR
+113 
-118 FLRVVDLR
+118 
-126 SMRDSGAVARPMT
+126 MT
-139 VSSATSTLVSPVL
+139 VSSATSTLISPAL
-152 SVKKSAPL
+152 SVKNSGAL

-171 KKLGGAGVPAGFRQA
+171 KKLGDTEASAGFRQA
-186 YLGRARGMPPR
+186 CPGHTRGMPPR
-197 KMRSMPTSPFTPAT
+197 KMRSMPTSPFTPAA
-211 ELPFSAEALA
+211 ELPFSPEALA
-221 AADELYPLD
+221 AADELHPLD

-258 ARTRARAKF
+258 ARTRARTKF

-279 ATEQATRPVIAHYR
+279 AAEQATRPVIAHYR

-366 SGEPVGIVWMDPARR
+366 AGEPVGVVWMDPARR

-433 ADIASEANPTP
+433 EDIASETNPNP

-466 LAQVGVARTAT
+466 LAQEGVARTAT
-477 SVRELPT
+477 SVRELPA
-484 EEADLGESSNEGSAE
+484 EEADPSDSLGESSNEDSNE
-499 ANALLPPYEAVSF
+499 TRSLLPPYEAVSF
-512 RSAFTAE
+512 RSPLTAA

-524 VEVPVSL
+524 VEIPVSL

-550 VAEFAQNIGAH
+550 VAEFAESIGAH

-586 LEEIPLQEKQ
+586 LEEIPQQEKQ

-644 NSSSDD
+644 NSSSGA

-670 SRRVGWHVRPL
+670 SRRIGWHVRPL

>member
-1 MIAHAP
+1 MPI
-7 YRMSGTAH
+7 
-15 EHLKVLVDDCQN
+15 
-27 VACGENQ
+27 
-34 VLFALVLDL
+34 
-43 GAAVAG
+43 
-49 EHDNVAF
+49 
-56 LDVYGDAVAL
+56 
-66 LIHAARANG
+66 
-75 DNACFLRLFLRS
+75 
-87 FGDDQTGCGGL
+87 
-98 LSLLDLDNDAVFQGL
+98 
-113 NSHNR
+113 
-118 FLRVVDLR
+118 
-126 SMRDSGAVARPMT
+126 
-139 VSSATSTLVSPVL
+139 
-152 SVKKSAPL
+152 
-160 PGCFTARRTLS
+160 
-171 KKLGGAGVPAGFRQA
+171 PA
-186 YLGRARGMPPR
+186 
-197 KMRSMPTSPFTPAT
+197 SPFTPAAT
-211 ELPFSAEALA
+211 LPFSAEALA
-221 AADELYPLD
+221 AADELYPLG
-230 SDTLSAVTSLRSR
+230 SDTLSTVTSLRSQ

-267 GERARVLMLTQE
+267 GERARTLMLTQE
-279 ATEQATRPVIAHYR
+279 AAEQATRPVIAHYR

-343 FCPQARVYSGDVTDY
+343 FCPQARVYSGDVTGY

-366 SGEPVGIVWMDPARR
+366 AGEPVGMVWMDPARR
-381 ELRGAKKAQ
+381 ELRGAKKAH

-433 ADIASEANPTP
+433 EDIASEANPNP
-444 RVEAEWIQ
+444 CVEAEWIQ

-466 LAQVGVARTAT
+466 LAQEGVARTAT
-477 SVRELPT
+477 SVHELPM
-484 EEADLGESSNEGSAE
+484 EETIPHEGTAE
-499 ANALLPPYEAVSF
+499 TGALMPAYEAVSF
-512 RSAFTAE
+512 RSPLTAE
-519 EAEQS
+519 EAKQS
-524 VEVPVSL
+524 VDVPASL
-531 PQPGEYLLEPA
+531 PQPGDYLLEPA
-542 PAIVRSHL
+542 PAVVRSHL
-550 VAEFAQNIGAH
+550 VAEFAQSIGAH

-567 AYLCSAEPVEHPL
+567 AYLYSAELVEHPL

-633 KPSKKKQKKNA
+633 KPFKRKKKKN
-644 NSSSDD
+644 NISSSDAQAGAQD
-650 QEPTYR
+650 SSYR
-656 PATLVFTRIGSGRD
+656 PATLVFTRIGLGRD